1 MEPRHRQRRG
11 RCGDRDGGGRGAR
24 GGATRRRCVPR
35 RPGRAVAWLVRTGSL
50 AACVLLVETR
60 VNFGKEPYPIAE
72 SQGVRAATAH
82 PISRSQDVRGRQS
95 VAGCAGCPGSP
106 SGTAHPIAES
116 QDVRAAT
123 AHPISRSQDVRGR
136 QSVAGC
142 AGCPGSPSGTA
153 HPIAESQDV
162 RAATAHPISRSQ
174 DVRGRQSVAQHNTL
188 SQSRRMC
195 AVVAGCA
202 GCPAARPITRAG
214 SPSGTAHPIAESQ
227 DVPAHF
233 PERVARRRP

>member
-1 MEPRHRQRRG
+1 MARARSSSPRWRLTPTSERGRRRRRWPMEPRHRQRRG

-60 VNFGKEPYPIAE
+60 VNFGKEPY
-72 SQGVRAATAH
+72 
-82 PISRSQDVRGRQS
+82 
-95 VAGCAGCPGSP
+95 
-106 SGTAHPIAES
+106 PIAES

>member
-1 MEPRHRQRRG
+1 MAHGAPPPAATGAMRRPRRR
-11 RCGDRDGGGRGAR
+11 R
-24 GGATRRRCVPR
+24 TRRSRRRHPPPVCPPQTGAGGCV
-35 RPGRAVAWLVRTGSL
+35 ARTH
-50 AACVLLVETR
+50 R
-60 VNFGKEPYPIAE
+60 IAR
-72 SQGVRAATAH
+72 GVRAVGGDPSKFWKRTL
-82 PISRSQDVRGRQS
+82 PYRR
-95 VAGCAGCPGSP
+95 VAGCAGRNSTSYLTVAGCARP
-106 SGTAHPIAES
+106 
-116 QDVRAAT
+116 
-123 AHPISRSQDVRGR
+123 PISRS
-136 QSVAGC
+136 

-233 PERVARRRP
+233 PGRVARRRP

>member
-95 VAGCAGCPGSP
+95 VAARVALGRPV
-106 SGTAHPIAES
+106 AHPIA
-116 QDVRAAT
+116 Q
-123 AHPISRSQDVRGR
+123 
-136 QSVAGC
+136 
-142 AGCPGSPSGTA
+142 
-153 HPIAESQDV
+153 SQDV